1 MTRAD
6 QPTKS
11 FDMSAN
17 GAGFHLFRQLPCEL
31 RLQIWET
38 AVFDLP
44 SRVCFFDGVI
54 QPHFES
60 GILDWRDP
68 SSLFVFDSPS
78 LRYVCYESRQVAL
91 KHSATAGWTISG
103 NTHPYRHYDPRRDI
117 LCIDTLGRLSS
128 LAKFFRTQNHGE
140 TDESNASAATKVRQT
155 RHVVIPWSIF
165 TLETS
170 LSSEYNIENDDAVTC
185 SFVYELIRLFPRLEE
200 ITVGVSQT
208 DVVEIV
214 ASRQRWSTWERL
226 RLQRPC
232 KLAAFARFETT
243 SEEEP
248 EITVVDNAY
257 REEPLRSLYR
267 QVGRISGS
275 FEKAANIIAAFTGT
289 QCVPAPMIARVYQL
303 SQCTDAGYK
312 WDEIRGRR

>member
-11 FDMSAN
+11 FNMSAN
-17 GAGFHLFRQLPCEL
+17 EAGFHLFRQLPCEL

-44 SRVCFFDGVI
+44 SRVCFYDEVI
-54 QPHFES
+54 QQHFES
-60 GILDWRDP
+60 GILNWRDP
-68 SSLFVFDSPS
+68 SSLVVFDSPS
-78 LRYVCYESRQVAL
+78 LRYVCLESRQVAL

-117 LCIDTLGRLSS
+117 LCIDSLRRLSS
-128 LAKFFRTQNHGE
+128 LGTLFRTQNHGE
-140 TDESNASAATKVRQT
+140 TDVSNASAATRVRQT
-155 RHVVIPWSIF
+155 RHVVIPWLIF
-165 TLETS
+165 TLETH
-170 LSSEYNIENDDAVTC
+170 LLRNYIDYDDGFTYSS
-185 SFVYELIRLFPRLEE
+185 VYELIRLFPRLEE
-200 ITVGVSQT
+200 ITVGISQT
-208 DVVEIV
+208 DGVDIV
-214 ASRQRWSTWERL
+214 ASPQRWSTWERL
-226 RLQRPC
+226 QRPC
-232 KLAAFARFETT
+232 KLGAFARFEPT

-267 QVGRISGS
+267 QFGRISGS
-275 FEKAANIIAAFTGT
+275 FGRSANIIAATIGT
-289 QCVPAPMIARVYQL
+289 QRIPAPMIARVYQL

-312 WDEIRGRR
+312 WEEIRGRR